1 MTAPEIQGS
10 INTHVETQEMV
21 MLTRRMFS
29 MVLAFATVV
38 GVAGPARADEVVDGS
53 TGPGSVYRLIRPSN
67 WNGILLLYAHGYVS
81 KDAPVAIPP
90 DAQLVA
96 SLVVPRGF
104 AVAVSS
110 FSENGWVVDDGTQRT
125 HQLLGLFTSKFG
137 KPARVYVAGASMGGL
152 IAIRLVETWPDQF
165 AGVLPA
171 CAVAGGL
178 TRQYDYALNVR
189 VLFDLFYPGVLP
201 QTAIDVP
208 SDLDPVQDIINPAI
222 TAMTG
227 NPTGAAAIARIMQT
241 PVPFASDA
249 ELLQSIATALVTA
262 ASYPEILALTH
273 GRAYFD
279 NTATQYSG
287 ALPAPTLAFI
297 NANVQRFSGSPAGQ
311 NSLELSYTPTGDLR
325 VPALTLS
332 TFRDPLIP
340 GFHRTLYGQTV
351 AAMGNAD
358 LLVQRSVAGST
369 GGYGHCTFTPGE
381 LTQAFLDLVVWG
393 ELGLKPTP

>member
-1 MTAPEIQGS
+1 
-10 INTHVETQEMV
+10 
-21 MLTRRMFS
+21 
-29 MVLAFATVV
+29 
-38 GVAGPARADEVVDGS
+38 
-53 TGPGSVYRLIRPSN
+53 
-67 WNGILLLYAHGYVS
+67 
-81 KDAPVAIPP
+81 
-90 DAQLVA
+90 
-96 SLVVPRGF
+96 
-104 AVAVSS
+104 
-110 FSENGWVVDDGTQRT
+110 
-125 HQLLGLFTSKFG
+125 
-137 KPARVYVAGASMGGL
+137 MGGL

-178 TRQYDYALNVR
+178 TRQYDYLLNVR
-189 VLFDLFYPGVLP
+189 VLFDLFYPGILP

-227 NPTGAAAIARIMQT
+227 NPTGAAAIASITQT
-241 PVPFASDA
+241 PVPFASGA

-311 NSLELSYTPTGDLR
+311 NSLEFSYTPTGDLR

-332 TFRDPLIP
+332 TFRDPLAP
-340 GFHRTLYGQTV
+340 GFHRTIYGQTV

-393 ELGLKPTP
+393 EFGLKPTP